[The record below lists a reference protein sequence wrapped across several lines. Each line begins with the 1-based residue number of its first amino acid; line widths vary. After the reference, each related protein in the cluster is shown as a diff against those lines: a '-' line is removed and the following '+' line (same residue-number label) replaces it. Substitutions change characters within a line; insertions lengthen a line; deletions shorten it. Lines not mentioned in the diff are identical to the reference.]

1 MRISDWS
8 SDVCSSDLAEEMA
21 RAQAG
26 RSDDPAVA
34 AALAFA
40 LKVVEDRGQVGD
52 ADVQR
57 LRDAGYGDE
66 QVMESLAH
74 VALNIFT
81 HYTNVAF
88 GVPVDFPAGAL
99 LPRFCSSDAGSR
111 TGTGCAARRATGGG
125 REAGSAAGTTTS
137 RLT

>member
-66 QVMESLAH
+66 QVMEILAH

-81 HYTNVAF
+81 NYTNAAF
-88 GVPVDFPAGAL
+88 GVPVDFPTVALLTRVCSSVAGAL
-99 LPRFCSSDAGSR
+99 PGSGRHPRRLAGSR
-111 TGTGCAARRATGGG
+111 QVGKTSG
-125 REAGSAAGTTTS
+125 REKG
-137 RLT
+137 

>member
-66 QVMESLAH
+66 QVMEILAH

-81 HYTNVAF
+81 NYTDRKSVVR
-88 GVPVDFPAGAL
+88 GKRVSVRVDL
-99 LPRFCSSDAGSR
+99 
-111 TGTGCAARRATGGG
+111 GG
-125 REAGSAAGTTTS
+125 RRIIKKKQKQINAIHD
-137 RLT
+137 

>member
-66 QVMESLAH
+66 QVMEILAH

-81 HYTNVAF
+81 NYTNVAV
-88 GVPVDFPAGAL
+88 GVRVDFPAVAVPP
-99 LPRFCSSDAGSR
+99 PRWA
-111 TGTGCAARRATGGG
+111 ATGG
-125 REAGSAAGTTTS
+125 AGPEESTVGKEGVSTC
-137 RLT
+137 

>member
-1 MRISDWS
+1 
-8 SDVCSSDLAEEMA
+8 MA

-66 QVMESLAH
+66 QVMEILAH
-74 VALNIFT
+74 VALNLFT
-81 HYTNVAF
+81 NYTNVAF
-88 GVPVDFPAGAL
+88 GVPVDFPAVRSEEHTSELQSLMRISYAV
-99 LPRFCSSDAGSR
+99 FCLKNNKTPTILHKTNKR
-111 TGTGCAARRATGGG
+111 KTR
-125 REAGSAAGTTTS
+125 
-137 RLT
+137 

>member
-1 MRISDWS
+1 MVGFFMMCVFVKQKTSYEMRISDWS
-8 SDVCSSDLAEEMA
+8 SDVCSSDLA
-21 RAQAG
+21 G
-26 RSDDPAVA
+26 RSDDPDVA

-66 QVMESLAH
+66 QVLEILAH
-74 VALNIFT
+74 VALNIST

-88 GVPVDFPAGAL
+88 GVTVDFPAVAL
-99 LPRFCSSDAGSR
+99 LPRVCSNV
-111 TGTGCAARRATGGG
+111 
-125 REAGSAAGTTTS
+125 AGT
-137 RLT
+137 RPGPGRAPGRMAG